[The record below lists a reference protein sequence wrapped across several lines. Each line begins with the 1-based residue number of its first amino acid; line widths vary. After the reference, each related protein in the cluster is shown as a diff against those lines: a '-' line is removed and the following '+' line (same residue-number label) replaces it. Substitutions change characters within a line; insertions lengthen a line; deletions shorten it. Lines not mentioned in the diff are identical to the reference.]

1 MRSHIRNLKMTSSPA
16 KSAVS
21 EYRNQ
26 RVLVTGGLGFI
37 GSNLTIR
44 LAEAGAR
51 VTVVDPMLPGCGA
64 NLFNV
69 APVESEI
76 RIIAADV
83 GRAEDFSAQLA
94 DTQVIFNLAGE
105 ISHSRSMEQPDR
117 DLEINTLSHLR
128 FLLACRK
135 HCPAARIVYAGTR
148 QVYGKPEYLPVDEN
162 HPIHP
167 VDFNGVHKYAAMQY
181 HLLLARRGD
190 LDCMVLRLSN
200 VYGPRMAL
208 HLPQQGFLGV
218 YLRNALEGKPILV
231 FGDGSQLR
239 DPAYVD
245 DVVDAFL
252 LAGAAPRLE
261 SRMFNI
267 GGPQA
272 VCLGEVAATVARLG
286 GASTVEAVPF
296 PDESRRTDI
305 GSYCSDTTRV
315 ERELL
320 WKPRVWLH
328 EGVETTL
335 RFYRRHRDHYLD
347 PQQTAWSSS
356 RGMARGAS
364 AE

>member
-1 MRSHIRNLKMTSSPA
+1 MTSSPA
-16 KSAVS
+16 ESAALG
-21 EYRNQ
+21 YRNR

-51 VTVVDPMLPGCGA
+51 VTVIDPMLPGCGA

-69 APVESEI
+69 APVESGI

-83 GRAEDFSAQLA
+83 GQAEDFSAQLA
-94 DTQVIFNLAGE
+94 DAQVIFNLAGE

-117 DLEINTLSHLR
+117 DLEINTLSQLR

-135 HCPAARIVYAGTR
+135 HCPGARIVYAGTR
-148 QVYGKPEYLPVDEN
+148 QVYGKPEYLPVDES
-162 HPIHP
+162 HPIQP

-208 HLPQQGFLGV
+208 HLPQQGFLTV
-218 YLRNALEGKPILV
+218 YLRNALEGRPIVV

-239 DPAYVD
+239 DPVYVD

-252 LAGAAPRLE
+252 QAGIAPRLD

-272 VCLGEVAATVARLG
+272 VCLGEIAATVARLG
-286 GASTVEAVPF
+286 GASTMEQVPF
-296 PDESRRTDI
+296 PDESRRIDI
-305 GSYCSDTTRV
+305 GSYCTDTARA

-320 WKPRVWLH
+320 WTPRIWLH
-328 EGVETTL
+328 EGLETTM
-335 RFYRRHRDHYLD
+335 RFYRRHRERYLN
-347 PQQTAWSSS
+347 PQQTAWSSA

-364 AE
+364 TE